1 MDKSVAQLIPSSA
14 IKKVIQGLGTTISFD
29 YKDKDLTVVC
39 LLDGSLV
46 FTANLLL
53 QIKIPVNLFSIK
65 VSSYIG
71 KQSSGNVYCQ
81 PIDLGFCKDKNVLLI
96 DDILDSGLT
105 LSTMMHNIFLAGAKD
120 VRTCVLLNK
129 QVERTEEINIIPNY
143 KAFDIQN
150 EFVVGYGMDYNGLY
164 RNLPYIGVLQDK

>member
-1 MDKSVAQLIPSSA
+1 MDKHITKLISSA
-14 IKKVIQGLGTTISFD
+14 SIRKSIIGLGSTISHD
-29 YKDKDLTVVC
+29 YQKKDLTVVC

-65 VSSYIG
+65 VSSYT
-71 KQSSGNVYCQ
+71 GNTSNGTLKYNVK
-81 PIDLGFCKDKNVLLI
+81 DLSFCKEKDILLI

-105 LSTMMHNIFLAGAKD
+105 LSTITQDMKECGAKS

-129 QVERTEEINIIPNY
+129 QVEREEELNIKPDY
-143 KAFDIQN
+143 KAFDIEN
-150 EFVVGYGMDYNGLY
+150 EFVVGFGMDYNGLY
-164 RNLPYIGVLQDK
+164 SNLPYIGVLQDK